1 MSKINRKIGF
11 HLSAAGGVHMAVERA
26 GELGINAL
34 QVFLKN
40 SNRWTSPPFSEKD
53 ILLFREKWK
62 LFPEL
67 SVTAHTGYLINP
79 AGDGEN
85 LEKSMILLKDEL
97 NRADKLGIRYLV
109 LHPGNHKDKG
119 IDEGIKC
126 ISRNLDEVFSGDE
139 SSVEILLE
147 TTAGQG
153 SSVGHRFEHIR
164 DIMAASKFQ
173 HRLGV
178 CLDTC
183 HIFAA
188 GYDIST
194 KEVYSKT
201 TDEFDRV
208 IGLNK
213 LKLFHLNDSKKGCGS
228 HVDRHEHI
236 GLGLIGSEGISCFI
250 NDERFAGIDFIMETP
265 DDEVRSD
272 SDNLKVI
279 FSLLKS
285 GTKR

>member
-1 MSKINRKIGF
+1 
-11 HLSAAGGVHMAVERA
+11 MAIDRA

-40 SNRWTSPPFSEKD
+40 SNRWTAPPFTEKD
-53 ILLFREKWK
+53 IKEFKDKWEKYPD
-62 LFPEL
+62 LTI
-67 SVTAHTGYLINP
+67 SAHTGYLINP

-85 LEKSMILLKDEL
+85 LEKSMILLKDEIS
-97 NRADKLGIRYLV
+97 RAHALGIKYLV

-119 IDEGIKC
+119 IDEGIKS
-126 ISRNLDEVFSGDE
+126 IARNLDGIFSADE
-139 SSVEILLE
+139 TSVEILLE

-153 SSVGHRFEHIR
+153 SSVGHKFEHIR
-164 DIMAASKFQ
+164 DIIAVSKYPQ
-173 HRLGV
+173 KLGV

-194 KEVYSKT
+194 QDGYSST
-201 TDEFDRV
+201 IEEFNRT
-208 IGLNK
+208 IGIDK

-228 HVDRHEHI
+228 KVDRHDHI
-236 GLGLIGSEGISCFI
+236 GLGLIGSDGISFFL
-250 NDERFAGIDFIMETP
+250 NDERFSGIDFIMETP

-272 SDNLKVI
+272 RDNLELAL
-279 FSLLKS
+279 SLLK
-285 GTKR
+285 K